1 MKKQDESLQHL
12 GKKEL
17 EQKTPNGEDQVSLSR
32 FLKFCEQVKRKPSK
46 ELAKLWLFGD
56 NYEEER
62 GETSL
67 PPWVENLG

>member
-32 FLKFCEQVKRKPSK
+32 FLKFCEQVKRKPTK
-46 ELAKLWLFGD
+46 ELAKYREID
-56 NYEEER
+56 
-62 GETSL
+62 S
-67 PPWVENLG
+67 